1 MPLYSMFFLLGLA
14 ASGVAKFQNFFLTP
28 GASLP
33 SIATV
38 DRTLNITAASLV
50 LELVAPPTDIEHVES
65 PLEPL
70 QLASLDISPTV
81 PAISRRVSIVL

>member
-1 MPLYSMFFLLGLA
+1 MYLSKWLQQSLELLFGSLRR
-14 ASGVAKFQNFFLTP
+14 SGIWLLVVKDVAKIFLAS

-38 DRTLNITAASLV
+38 DRTLNITAGSPV

-70 QLASLDISPTV
+70 QLPSLS
-81 PAISRRVSIVL
+81 